1 MEEVA
6 NHFIETSILRS
17 INNIWRTIY
26 LRLWEDNCDF
36 NIIFT
41 FSPSGTLF
49 SHKFNECFYYKK
61 YGKIFWNC
69 IIWIDFVLIVIKR
82 AIFLEEEIVGKPE
95 FILFFHLAHDEDL
108 TFGRSY
114 VNYVRIFLCQNY
126 RFEVVERQQLWFY
139 STCMFCFSVTLFSFK
154 FSIIL
159 FIIEI
164 R

>member
-6 NHFIETSILRS
+6 NHFIETWILRS

-26 LRLWEDNCDF
+26 LRLWEDNSDF
-36 NIIFT
+36 NSVFT

-49 SHKFNECFYYKK
+49 SHKFPTKKNCFYYKK

-69 IIWIDFVLIVIKR
+69 IICINFVLIVIKR
-82 AIFLEEEIVGKPE
+82 DIFLEEEMVGSQSS
-95 FILFFHLAHDEDL
+95 FFSSTLLTDEDL

-114 VNYVRIFLCQNY
+114 VNYVWIFLRQNY

-139 STCMFCFSVTLFSFK
+139 STCIFSFSVTLYSFK
-154 FSIIL
+154 F
-159 FIIEI
+159 
-164 R
+164 